1 MRVLVTF
8 AVEAEFAPWRK
19 STGLRAVDPLKSKK
33 SALGS
38 RKIYEGSVAGVT
50 VRVLITGMGW
60 WNARRAVEMSY
71 ETFLPDV
78 CISSGFAGSL
88 RPEYGPGDI
97 LVAREVKEV
106 QGTRSMRSDPELVRT
121 ATILGARAVD
131 FFLGSKR
138 IIGDA
143 KDKQRMGAWGAAVEM
158 ESFRVMAAAL
168 VRGIPAVAV
177 RGISDAC
184 DVSLP
189 YDFQKAADNNGK
201 LRIPALLG
209 QIAMSPKGLP
219 SLIQLGRDSR
229 HTAAKIANF
238 LDEFVDLIRK
248 ADVPEKSSRLAV

>member
-1 MRVLVTF
+1 MRILVTF
-8 AVEAEFAPWRK
+8 AVEAEFAPWRRA
-19 STGLRAVDPLKSKK
+19 TGLRAVNPLKSEKFGF
-33 SALGS
+33 GS
-38 RKIYEGSVAGVT
+38 RDIYEGSVAGAAI
-50 VRVLITGMGW
+50 RVLITGMGW

-71 ETFLPDV
+71 QSFLPDV

-97 LVAREVKEV
+97 LVAREVKEI

-121 ATILGARAVD
+121 ATTLGARAVD

-138 IIGDA
+138 IVGDA

-168 VRGIPAVAV
+168 GRGIPAVAV

-184 DVSLP
+184 DANLP
-189 YDFQKAADNNGK
+189 YDFQKAADNNGR

-229 HTAAKIANF
+229 HTAVKIANF
-238 LDEFVDLIRK
+238 LDGFVGAIAKVDSS
-248 ADVPEKSSRLAV
+248 EKSARVAV